1 MSARGNGM
9 KSFTTMWVGQLI
21 SLLGSGLTSF
31 AMGIW
36 VLDHTH
42 SVTRFTLTVVFAG
55 LPGVLIAP
63 LAGAVV
69 DRSDRRTT
77 MILTNVGSALC
88 SLTLFALLKA
98 GRLEVWH
105 IYIVVACNSIFNT
118 FHWPALAAAIT
129 MLVDKAKL
137 GRAAGML
144 DTGNAITT
152 IAAPPLA
159 GLLLVLIGIWNLL
172 LIDVVSFFFAIAAL
186 LLVTIPNPEASAE
199 GRAGRRS
206 LWREA
211 AVGWQFIR
219 QRQGLLALLIFFAA
233 VNLVT
238 SMCSVAVLPM
248 ARGFASPAGAGVVMS
263 MTGIGMLIGGL
274 YMTASG
280 GPRPRIYGILGS
292 AAAMSVCFVVI
303 AARPTIPLV
312 SLGVALFFLTIPIIN
327 GSSQAI
333 WQSKVPPDLQG
344 RVFAVRR
351 MIAQFTTPIG
361 DFSAGPLTDRVFQ
374 PLMVPGGLLAA
385 SLGRWIGTGPGRGI
399 ALMFLAMAIFPLLI
413 AVWGFAN
420 PRVRYVERDLPDA
433 AVKARPAA
441 AAPEKAAEE
450 KAAEDRAAAA
460 AEKAVAAGPAA
471 AAAETAGGA
480 AGA

>member
-1 MSARGNGM
+1 MSAGGNGM
-9 KSFTTMWVGQLI
+9 KSFTTIWVGQLI

-63 LAGAVV
+63 IAGAVV
-69 DRSDRRTT
+69 DRSDRRTVL
-77 MILTNVGSALC
+77 ILTNVGSALC
-88 SLTLFALLKA
+88 SLALFALLKA
-98 GRLEVWH
+98 GSLEVWH

-118 FHWPALAAAIT
+118 FQWPALAASIT
-129 MLVDKAKL
+129 MLVEKAKL
-137 GRAAGML
+137 GRVSGML
-144 DTGNAITT
+144 DTGNAITS

-159 GLLLVLIGIWNLL
+159 GLLMALINIWNLL
-172 LIDVVSFFFAIAAL
+172 LIDFASFFFAIASL
-186 LLVTIPNPEASAE
+186 LLITIPNPQASAE
-199 GRAGRRS
+199 GKAAKRS

-219 QRQGLLALLIFFAA
+219 QRQGLLALLVFFAA
-233 VNLVT
+233 VNLFT

-248 ARGFASPAGAGVVMS
+248 VRGFASPAGVGVVMA
-263 MTGIGMLIGGL
+263 MTGIGMLLGGL

-280 GPRPRIYGILGS
+280 GPRPRINGILGS
-292 AAAMSVCFVVI
+292 AAAMTVCFVII
-303 AARPTIPLV
+303 AARPSLV
-312 SLGVALFFLTIPIIN
+312 LTSLGLALFFVTIPIIN

-385 SLGRWIGTGPGRGI
+385 SLGRWIGIGPGRGI
-399 ALMFLAMAIFPLLI
+399 ALMFLVMAIFPLLI

-420 PRVRYVERDLPDA
+420 PRVRFVERDLPDA
-433 AVKARPAA
+433 QVKARPAA
-441 AAPEKAAEE
+441 AAAPEAAGTAAAVEAAE
-450 KAAEDRAAAA
+450 
-460 AEKAVAAGPAA
+460 
-471 AAAETAGGA
+471 GA

>member
-1 MSARGNGM
+1 MSAVGNGM

-63 LAGAVV
+63 LAGALV
-69 DRSDRRTT
+69 DRSDRRT
-77 MILTNVGSALC
+77 MLILTNVGSALC
-88 SLTLFALLKA
+88 SLALFALLKA
-98 GRLEVWH
+98 GLLEVWH
-105 IYIVVACNSIFNT
+105 IYIVVACNSVFNT
-118 FHWPALAAAIT
+118 FQWPALAAAIT
-129 MLVDKAKL
+129 MLVEKAKL

-159 GLLLVLIGIWNLL
+159 GLLLALIGIWNLL
-172 LIDVVSFFFAIAAL
+172 LIDVVSFLFAIGSL
-186 LLVTIPNPEASAE
+186 LLVSIPNPQASAE
-199 GRAGRRS
+199 GKPRRS

-238 SMCSVAVLPM
+238 SMCSVALLPM
-248 ARGFASPAGAGVVMS
+248 ARGFASPAGAGLVMS
-263 MTGIGMLIGGL
+263 MTGIGMLLGGL
-274 YMTASG
+274 YMTATG
-280 GPRPRIYGILGS
+280 GPRPRINGILGS
-292 AAAMSVCFVVI
+292 AAAMTVCFVI
-303 AARPTIPLV
+303 IGARPSLPLV
-312 SLGVALFFLTIPIIN
+312 SVGVALFFLVIPIIN

-385 SLGRWIGTGPGRGI
+385 GLGRWIGIGPGRGI
-399 ALMFLAMAIFPLLI
+399 ALMFLVMAVFPLLI

-420 PRVRYVERDLPDA
+420 PRVRFVERDLPDA
-433 AVKARPAA
+433 EVKARPAP
-441 AAPEKAAEE
+441 AP
-450 KAAEDRAAAA
+450 AA
-460 AEKAVAAGPAA
+460 AEVPAAVTASAAVAVPE
-471 AAAETAGGA
+471 AAEGA